1 MNAIGWTSWLRS
13 KTPVVGMPEN
23 LPLPRL
29 APGGGE
35 EVGLGSATT
44 EWGMWPLQQ
53 PSSCKQSQITAHTF
67 LGPMQIGSS

>member
-1 MNAIGWTSWLRS
+1 
-13 KTPVVGMPEN
+13 MPEN

-44 EWGMWPLQQ
+44 EWGMMA
-53 PSSCKQSQITAHTF
+53 TAAAIK
-67 LGPMQIGSS
+67 L